1 MYITKRSNPNGSLA
15 VYETECKRVPE
26 YPYPRQFKT
35 CIGKEVAG
43 EFIPNR
49 FYLEREKKRKLE
61 SELELL
67 KSDTKKLQQEQN
79 AQHSALADLVGAK
92 RKKAGATYLL
102 DMLCLREGFTEDL
115 EIVFGALQSK
125 RILSLAYYMI
135 LTNGAAL
142 DDFTFFDRSHE
153 HPFTATIASSTSS
166 GLLASIS
173 EEQVLQF
180 LKLQRQ
186 RNAGGGES
194 GFFCFDSTTISTYAK
209 NLSNAEISHGKQDPG
224 MRHVAIALCYNDR
237 IGRCVAYR
245 IYRANVPD
253 VKTIRLFIEQMRLL
267 GYRHKRIVADR
278 GYCSWLNIYQLY
290 KAGFKVVMA
299 MKANMKEFKQ
309 MRVSWAGR
317 FEDAA
322 HYDHAHQVYGVS
334 ELRTI
339 RLEVDGEEVSL
350 KAHMHLYLDPLRKA
364 QHTTE
369 LLDDLALGLTSL
381 NQVITDTRPKPEEL
395 EHDPL
400 YRKYKKLL
408 KIIHTRNNRF
418 HLERDIKAIDERC
431 AAFGYFEI
439 LTTEAL
445 SSTETLSVYRA
456 KDGGEKVFKAVKTDL
471 GFDRPNVASDRT
483 LEGKV
488 FVTMLGGMLVSMMRK
503 TMAEHRKVFTRK
515 LTFNKVIHELEC
527 INRFT
532 LARGKQVWGEI
543 SDRQKKIFEAF
554 DIDIPLVEQ
563 KVSAKVKK
571 KRKKTQ

>member
-15 VYETECKRVPE
+15 IYETECKRVPE

-35 CIGKEVAG
+35 CIGKEVDG

-49 FYLEREKKRKLE
+49 FYLEREQKRKLE
-61 SELELL
+61 SELETL
-67 KSDTKKLQQEQN
+67 KSDTKELKQN
-79 AQHSALADLVGAK
+79 AEHSALTDLVGVK

-102 DMLCLREGFTEDL
+102 DMLCKREGFTEDL
-115 EIVFGALQSK
+115 ETVFGTQQSK
-125 RILSLAYYMI
+125 RVRSLAYYMI
-135 LTNGAAL
+135 LTHGAAL

-153 HPFTATIASSTSS
+153 HPFALTIPSSTSS
-166 GLLASIS
+166 GLLASIG

-180 LKLQRQ
+180 LKLQRK
-186 RNAGGGES
+186 RNTGQGGS
-194 GFFCFDSTTISTYAK
+194 GFFSFDSTTISTYAK
-209 NLSNAEISHGKQDPG
+209 NLSDAEISHGKQDPG

-237 IGRCVAYR
+237 IGRCVSYR

-267 GYRHKRIVADR
+267 GYPHKRIVVDR

-290 KAGFKVVMA
+290 QSGFKVIMA
-299 MKANMKEFKQ
+299 MKANMNEFKQ
-309 MRVSWAGR
+309 MRSSWAGR
-317 FEDAA
+317 FEDAE

-339 RLEVDGEEVSL
+339 RLKVDDKEVSL
-350 KAHMHLYLDPLRKA
+350 KAHLHLFLDPVRKA

-369 LLDDLALGLTSL
+369 LLDDLALGLNSL
-381 NQVITDTRPKPEEL
+381 NQLITDTRPKPEEL
-395 EHDPL
+395 ENNPL

-418 HLERDIKAIDERC
+418 HLERDIRAIDERC
-431 AAFGYFEI
+431 TAFGYFEI

-445 SSTETLSVYRA
+445 SATQTLSIYRA
-456 KDGGEKVFKAVKTDL
+456 KDGGEKVFKAVKSDL

-488 FVTMLGGMLVSMMRK
+488 FVTMLGAMLVSMMRK
-503 TMAEHRKVFTRK
+503 TMTEHREVFTRK

-532 LARGKQVWGEI
+532 LAKGKQVWGEI
-543 SDRQKKIFEAF
+543 SDRQKKIYEAF
-554 DIDIPLVEQ
+554 DIDIPHVEQ

>member
-15 VYETECKRVPE
+15 IYETECKRVPE

-61 SELELL
+61 SELETL
-67 KSDTKKLQQEQN
+67 KSDTQQLKQNTEQ
-79 AQHSALADLVGAK
+79 SALTDLVGVK
-92 RKKAGATYLL
+92 RKKAGAIYLL
-102 DMLCLREGFTEDL
+102 DMLCKREGFTEDL
-115 EIVFGALQSK
+115 ETVFGTQQAK
-125 RILSLAYYMI
+125 RIRSLAYYMI
-135 LTNGAAL
+135 ITHGAAL

-153 HPFTATIASSTSS
+153 HPFGAAIPSSTSS
-166 GLLASIS
+166 GLLASIG
-173 EEQVLQF
+173 EEQVLEF
-180 LKLQRQ
+180 LKLQRK
-186 RNAGGGES
+186 RNAGQGGS
-194 GFFCFDSTTISTYAK
+194 GFFSFDSTTISTYAK
-209 NLSNAEISHGKQDPG
+209 NLSDAEISHGKQDPD

-237 IGRCVAYR
+237 IGRCVSYR

-267 GYRHKRIVADR
+267 GYQHKRIVVDR

-290 KAGFKVVMA
+290 KSGFKVVMA
-299 MKANMKEFKQ
+299 IKANMNEFKQ
-309 MRVSWAGR
+309 MRSSWAGR
-317 FEDAA
+317 FEDAE

-339 RLEVDGEEVSL
+339 RLEVDDEEVSL
-350 KAHMHLYLDPLRKA
+350 KAHLHLFLDPVRKA

-369 LLDDLALGLTSL
+369 LLDDLALGLNSL
-381 NQVITDTRPKPEEL
+381 NQLINDTWPKPEEL
-395 EHDPL
+395 ENNPL
-400 YRKYKKLL
+400 YRKYRKLL
-408 KIIHTRNNRF
+408 KVVRTRNNRF
-418 HLERDIKAIDERC
+418 HLERDIQAIDERC
-431 AAFGYFEI
+431 ATFGYFEI

-445 SSTETLSVYRA
+445 SATETLSIYRA
-456 KDGGEKVFKAVKTDL
+456 KDGGEKVFKAVKSDL
-471 GFDRPNVASDRT
+471 GFDRPNVANDRT

-488 FVTMLGGMLVSMMRK
+488 FVTMLGGMLVSVMRK
-503 TMAEHRKVFTRK
+503 TMSEQPKVFTRK

-532 LARGKQVWGEI
+532 LAKGKQVWGEI
-543 SDRQKKIFEAF
+543 SDRQKKIYEAF
-554 DIDIPLVEQ
+554 AIAIPHVEQ